1 MPVSTE
7 RLSLV
12 DHHCHG
18 VVPTD
23 LDRPAFEDLI
33 TESPWAAPAGA
44 SFFDTQLGF
53 AIRRWCGP
61 LLNLDPSVPA
71 DEYLCRRSEL
81 GATEVNKRLLR
92 ASGITDYVIDTGYQ
106 GDAILDPAGMADAGA
121 AEASTVARLETV
133 AEQLVGA
140 GTSASSFVADYASAL
155 ATATAG
161 AVVGVKSVIAYRY
174 GLDIDPARPS
184 GADTTD
190 AAGRWLARCESTGR
204 VRVDDPVLLRHLLW
218 AGVDRGLPIQVHV
231 GYGDADLELHRCN
244 PLLMTSWLR
253 AIQPSGVPIMLLH
266 NYPYHREA
274 GYLAHVFPN
283 VYCNVGLAVNYTGS
297 RAAHIIA
304 ESLELTPFH
313 KSLFSSDA
321 FGISELYLTGAVL
334 FRRGLGRVLDEWVRE
349 GDWSTQ
355 DADRVAEM
363 IAAATAR
370 RVYRLDGR

>member
-12 DHHCHG
+12 YHHCHG

-33 TESPWAAPAGA
+33 TESPWAAAAGA

-92 ASGITDYVIDTGYQ
+92 ASGITDYVIDTGHQ
-106 GDAILDPAGMADAGA
+106 RDAILDPAGMADAGA
-121 AEASTVARLETV
+121 AEAWTVARLE
-133 AEQLVGA
+133 
-140 GTSASSFVADYASAL
+140 
-155 ATATAG
+155 
-161 AVVGVKSVIAYRY
+161 AV
-174 GLDIDPARPS
+174 
-184 GADTTD
+184 
-190 AAGRWLARCESTGR
+190 
-204 VRVDDPVLLRHLLW
+204 
-218 AGVDRGLPIQVHV
+218 
-231 GYGDADLELHRCN
+231 
-244 PLLMTSWLR
+244 
-253 AIQPSGVPIMLLH
+253 
-266 NYPYHREA
+266 
-274 GYLAHVFPN
+274 
-283 VYCNVGLAVNYTGS
+283 
-297 RAAHIIA
+297 IA

-321 FGISELYLTGAVL
+321 FDISELYLTGAVL

-349 GDWSTQ
+349 GDWSTE